1 MFCRAY
7 TPILINHPRLFFSKL
22 KIIINFISAS
32 PKRHTKLHYAQ
43 TIEIAH
49 TVATREREI
58 SKGANQIGNLYRS
71 ETTHWSFHFD
81 YICSLIDMYGATI
94 TVLESMFKKDL
105 LTLYVE
111 KLVVV

>member
-1 MFCRAY
+1 MFCKAY

-32 PKRHTKLHYAQ
+32 PKHHTELHYAQ
-43 TIEIAH
+43 TIKIAH
-49 TVATREREI
+49 TVATSEHEI
-58 SKGANQIGNLYRS
+58 SKRANQIGNLYRS
-71 ETTHWSFHFD
+71 ETTHWSSHFD
-81 YICSLIDMYGATI
+81 YICSLIDMYGAINTM
-94 TVLESMFKKDL
+94 LESMFKKDL